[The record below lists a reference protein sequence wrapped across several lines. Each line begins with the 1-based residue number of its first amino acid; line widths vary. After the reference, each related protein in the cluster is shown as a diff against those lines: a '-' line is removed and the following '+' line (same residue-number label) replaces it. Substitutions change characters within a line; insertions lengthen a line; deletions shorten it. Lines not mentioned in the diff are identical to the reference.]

1 MVTLTRKS
9 MITGEMNTMTLDTTQ
24 EKIDLF
30 FTENDRP
37 LIQDL
42 FPELTVDEREFIQ
55 TGSTPEDW
63 NNLSDKELN
72 ETTVGMRTKKTKG
85 LGSTRIVLL

>member
-24 EKIDLF
+24 DKIDLF

-55 TGSTPEDW
+55 TGCTPEDW
-63 NNLSDKELN
+63 NNLSEKELN

>member
-1 MVTLTRKS
+1 

>member
-24 EKIDLF
+24 DKIDLF

-63 NNLSDKELN
+63 NNLSEKELN

-85 LGSTRIVLL
+85 LGSTRVVLL

>member
-24 EKIDLF
+24 DKIDLF

-63 NNLSDKELN
+63 NNLSEKELN